1 MVEKIEPYKGIA
13 ASYDEIRPSYPEKL
27 IEDVISKTGI
37 NLRSSLLEIGAG
49 TGKATVQFAEKGFTI
64 KAVELGE
71 DMAELLRAKC
81 ISYPKVSID
90 VSAFED
96 WKCPDNKKYDLIY
109 CAQAF
114 HWLDGNIKYKKC
126 HELLKENAYL
136 ALFWYNPCDDL
147 PLTREIDGKIERIIE
162 KYSSNYRVDNAKPQR
177 RAHDG
182 ISDEDARKVEIEKS
196 EFFNFIEKIEYKGE
210 SRSTAKQYLKVKK
223 SVPAIASIFDNLSG
237 EAIDKMENEIID
249 VINDHGGYV
258 NTLFKFSLYIAKK
271 VS

>member
-13 ASYDEIRPSYPEKL
+13 ATYDEIRPSYPEKL
-27 IEDVISKTGI
+27 IEDVISKIGI
-37 NLRSSLLEIGAG
+37 NLRSSLLEIGPG
-49 TGKATVQFAEKGFTI
+49 TGKATIQFAEKGFTI

-71 DMAELLRAKC
+71 DMAEILRTKC
-81 ISYPKVSID
+81 IDYPKVSID

-96 WKCPDNKKYDLIY
+96 WNCPDNNKYDMIY

-114 HWLDGNIKYKKC
+114 HWLDANIKYKKC
-126 HELLKENAYL
+126 HELLKDNAYL

-147 PLTREIDGKIERIIE
+147 PLTREIDEKIERIIE
-162 KYSSNYRVDNAKPQR
+162 KYSSNYMVDNAKPQR
-177 RAHDG
+177 RTHDG
-182 ISDEDARKVEIEKS
+182 VSEEDVRKAEIEKS
-196 EFFNFIEKIEYKGE
+196 GFFNFIEKIEYRGE
-210 SRSTAKQYLKVKK
+210 SRNNAEQYLKVKK
-223 SVPAIASIFDNLSG
+223 SVPVIASIFDKLSG

-258 NTLFKFSLYIAKK
+258 KTLFKYSLYIAKK